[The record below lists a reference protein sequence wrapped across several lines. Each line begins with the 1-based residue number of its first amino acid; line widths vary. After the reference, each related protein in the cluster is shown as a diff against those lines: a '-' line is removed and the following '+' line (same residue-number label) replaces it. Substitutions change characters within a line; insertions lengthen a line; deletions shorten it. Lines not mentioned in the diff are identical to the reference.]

1 MTQVSLDHSGEF
13 LASSS
18 LDGRVCVR
26 GLLTSEH
33 DHDAD
38 LGPSPSSSSSSRLR
52 PRPANAVSI
61 DPIFARQ
68 GTGRRFM
75 TGGEEL
81 VVLGQS

>member
-38 LGPSPSSSSSSRLR
+38 LGPSPSSSSSRLR

-81 VVLGQS
+81 VLLGQS